1 MFLFSTISTNACHG
15 HGWHCIAYMCL
26 RMGCQTTRPLRQL
39 NCSDNSTV
47 QSRTTWLWDNS
58 TDDQHHQD
66 KSQLN
71 DWPPLLTVI
80 VTCLHVFHVNPNPNL
95 PPPFPA
101 LCVPSA
107 GAPIT
112 SIRWLVLVLTRV
124 VRQLRKPSLSCPNR
138 QAVSTV
144 KLFERSSCLNRWVV
158 PAVEWSAQDEL
169 SEHLWMNTGAQFHR
183 KCSAHFVL
191 TERERPFA

>member
-95 PPPFPA
+95 PPPLPGPVRA
-101 LCVPSA
+101 QCWGPHHVHP
-107 GAPIT
+107 
-112 SIRWLVLVLTRV
+112 LTC
-124 VRQLRKPSLSCPNR
+124 LGPNSSCP
-138 QAVSTV
+138 TV
-144 KLFERSSCLNRWVV
+144 EKTIVELSKPSSCLNRQVV
-158 PAVEWSAQDEL
+158 RTIEL
-169 SEHLWMNTGAQFHR
+169 SQPLSCPSGPVVRSRRVVWTPLNEHG
-183 KCSAHFVL
+183 S
-191 TERERPFA
+191 PIS